1 MSIGTP
7 PASAGSPATAAVQG
21 HPGFA
26 CRLCAAAEFDR
37 VLDLGWLPLPNAL
50 TKTAEQ
56 PPERARTTLGMCR
69 SCRLLQL
76 TELVDRERLFGQYIW
91 TSSSSATALAY
102 AASFARRV
110 ATALP
115 PVTHPFVLEIASND
129 GMMLKALKAHGY
141 DVLVVEP
148 SNLAE
153 EANAAGL
160 ATYHGYFDA
169 ASAGEIASVRQADV
183 IVARNVIGH
192 TQDLTGFLAGLRTV
206 LADGG
211 TIILESPYALAMRL
225 HCQYDAI
232 FHEHVSYF
240 TITTLNNALGRYGM
254 RLTNIDMV
262 AMNGGSFLCEAKSGK
277 AATSSV
283 RTVTAIEEQ
292 LALNDAVGW
301 NAFRESAR
309 DHRRL
314 LRGLLGRLRARGR
327 SVWIYGAA
335 AKTIV
340 MLNYCQIDR
349 SYAEAIADNNPRKQG
364 SYAPGLGLPIRS
376 PGELLREAPDYVV
389 IGPANLE
396 AEICQQL
403 SAQGYR
409 GRFISAMPVPRL
421 LAVP

>member
-1 MSIGTP
+1 MS
-7 PASAGSPATAAVQG
+7 V
-21 HPGFA
+21 GFA
-26 CRLCAAAEFDR
+26 CRLCGAAEFDR
-37 VLDLGWLPLPNAL
+37 VLDLGSLPLPNAL
-50 TKTAEQ
+50 TKTAQQ
-56 PPERARTTLGMCR
+56 PAERARTTLGMCR

-76 TELVDRERLFGQYIW
+76 TELVDRDRLFGQYIW

-110 ATALP
+110 AAALP

-129 GMMLKALKAHGY
+129 GMMLKALQAHGY
-141 DVLVVEP
+141 DVLGVEP

-160 ATYHGYFDA
+160 ATYHGYFGA
-169 ASAGEIASVRQADV
+169 ASADEIAGDRRADI

-192 TQDLTGFLAGLRTV
+192 TQDLTGFLAGLRTA
-206 LADGG
+206 LAPGG

-225 HCQYDAI
+225 HCQYDTI

-240 TITTLNNALGRYGM
+240 TVTTLHNALGRYGM
-254 RLTNIDMV
+254 RLTNVDMV
-262 AMNGGSFLCEAKSGK
+262 AMNGGSFLCEAKAGQ
-277 AATSSV
+277 AALTSSV
-283 RTVTAIEEQ
+283 RTATAIEEQ
-292 LALNDAVGW
+292 LVLNDAVGW
-301 NAFRESAR
+301 NAFRESAL

-314 LRGLLGRLRARGR
+314 LRRLLGRLRASGR
-327 SVWIYGAA
+327 SVWVYGAA

-340 MLNYCQIDR
+340 MLNYCRIDR
-349 SYAEAIADNNPRKQG
+349 SYVEAIADNNPRKQG

-376 PGELLREAPDYVV
+376 PGELLRESPDYVV

-403 SAQGYR
+403 RAQGYR
-409 GRFISAMPVPRL
+409 GRFISAMPLPRL